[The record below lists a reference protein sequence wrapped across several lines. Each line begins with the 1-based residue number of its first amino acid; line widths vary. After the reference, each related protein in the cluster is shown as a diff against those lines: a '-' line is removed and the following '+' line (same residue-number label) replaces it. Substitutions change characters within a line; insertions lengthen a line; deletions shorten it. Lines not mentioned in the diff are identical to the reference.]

1 MIQFLVTAVI
11 VVIGVFLLVLMI
23 SLMVWVV
30 TKLLRFLFPQL
41 RGQIP
46 AVKAPKE
53 KKPKKDKSARLEDR
67 CTSCTSFGRCPLAQT
82 EVKYPCRFFLQE
94 LDDPEVL

>member
-23 SLMVWVV
+23 SLMVWVI

-41 RGQIP
+41 RGQVA

-67 CTSCTSFGRCPLAQT
+67 CVNCSSFGICAMVQN
-82 EVKYPCRFFLQE
+82 EVKYPCRFFVE
-94 LDDPEVL
+94 KSSDPEA

>member
-1 MIQFLVTAVI
+1 MIQFLVTTVI
-11 VVIGVFLLVLMI
+11 VVIGVFLLVLLI

-41 RGQIP
+41 RSEVSGDKP
-46 AVKAPKE
+46 LKE

-67 CTSCTSFGRCPLAQT
+67 CFNCTSFDICAMVQN
-82 EVKYPCRFFLQE
+82 EVKYPCRFFVEQPA
-94 LDDPEVL
+94 DPQA

>member
-1 MIQFLVTAVI
+1 MIQFLVTTVI
-11 VVIGVFLLVLMI
+11 VVIGVFLLVLLI

-41 RGQIP
+41 RSEVSGDKP
-46 AVKAPKE
+46 PKE
-53 KKPKKDKSARLEDR
+53 KKPKKNKSVRLEDR

-82 EVKYPCRFFLQE
+82 EVKYPCRFFAEQPA
-94 LDDPEVL
+94 DPQ

>member
-1 MIQFLVTAVI
+1 MIQFHVTAVI

-23 SLMVWVV
+23 SLMVWVI

-46 AVKAPKE
+46 AVKPLKE

-67 CTSCTSFGRCPLAQT
+67 CVNCSSFGRCPLAQT
-82 EVKYPCRFFLQE
+82 EVKYPCRFFAEQPS
-94 LDDPEVL
+94 DPQA

>member
-1 MIQFLVTAVI
+1 MIQFLVTTVI
-11 VVIGVFLLVLMI
+11 VVIGVFLLVLLI

-41 RGQIP
+41 RSEVSGDMP
-46 AVKAPKE
+46 PKE
-53 KKPKKDKSARLEDR
+53 KKTKKNKSARLEDR